1 MTRLRRVRRIH
12 RFDANPLL
20 GRLIA
25 ELRVHLY
32 ESPSV
37 EPSVHERTV
46 VHVLADMGEVFEDQN
61 GVPEVVSV
69 GEASEVI
76 VVEDV
81 TDIRERLP

>member
-1 MTRLRRVRRIH
+1 M
-12 RFDANPLL
+12 
-20 GRLIA
+20 
-25 ELRVHLY
+25 HLY

-69 GEASEVI
+69 GEASDVI